1 MWPLALLPVV
11 SSASSYSPLLA
22 LPSGNAQVH
31 LVTILKDNVKHLK
44 KTRKLFPFS
53 VSLFQVTVVFDE
65 RAAMVF
71 IALEVEGR
79 STKEALAI
87 QVRILECH

>member
-1 MWPLALLPVV
+1 MATGIATGGFVCILVLTIV
-11 SSASSYSPLLA
+11 SLTIRKCASAP
-22 LPSGNAQVH
+22 GNNFKRLYVRY
-31 LVTILKDNVKHLK
+31 LK
-44 KTRKLFPFS
+44 KDQETIPFS